1 MAPINLKNA
10 KDFELMNLLG
20 SNDLGAWTELVNR
33 YSTLVYAI
41 AFQILKNV
49 NDTEDA
55 VQNTF
60 VNLKIYGNKF
70 DKTQEL
76 KPWLARI
83 ASVEAIRIY
92 NKKKYINKKESVRMA
107 TKNTSQQSQRREAS
121 EIVEQKEIESLVKKA
136 IDLLPEPT
144 RVAVTL
150 YYAGEM
156 NQTDIAKEL
165 DVSQDVI
172 SRKIKAGLEAIKNYL
187 KNAGVHA
194 SIALSPSLVQE
205 SLSYTRPS
213 QDFIQKLTNHL
224 PTTEE
229 IARAS
234 AKSMRR
240 KAAIANSKVG
250 GLWPWVLIGVVAVSM
265 VVFLL
270 IPQKENKA
278 SKAEPLKPM
287 PVLPQVAQKP
297 EVKFLPID
305 FKNYTPVY
313 FKMGKVQ
320 AVNNSEQATSGPII
334 HIGGEPNWSIQDN
347 NIKRKV
353 YQSGTM
359 DGLYI
364 NMKFSQACLFRGTI
378 TIDSEND
385 RTGFLML
392 TPLKAKEEHQS
403 VIGKENATYNVNDRN
418 GQLGDFNTINK
429 SEIEFNIY
437 VWPEQ
442 NTWKSVSFF
451 KFNGKTGED
460 QFMVNSLEFSSK
472 VFQIGVYSTGRT
484 EFKNTQYKLL
494 DAQWDPKSEPMIK
507 EVIKDIPLEFFK

>member
-1 MAPINLKNA
+1 MK
-10 KDFELMNLLG
+10 LLS
-20 SNDLGAWTELVNR
+20 SNDLGAWAELVNR
-33 YSTLVYAI
+33 YSTLVYSI
-41 AFQILKNV
+41 GFQILKNV

-60 VNLKIYGNKF
+60 VNLKIYGSKF
-70 DKTQEL
+70 DNAQEL

-92 NKKKYINKKESVRMA
+92 NRKKYINKKESVRMA

-121 EIVEQKEIESLVKKA
+121 EIVEQKEIEVLVKKA

-144 RVAVTL
+144 RVAITL

-156 NQTDIAKEL
+156 NQTDIANEL
-165 DVSQDVI
+165 DMSQDVI
-172 SRKIKAGLEAIKNYL
+172 SRKIKAGLETIKNYL

-205 SLSYTRPS
+205 SLSFTRPS
-213 QDFIQKLTNHL
+213 QDFIKKLTNHL
-224 PTTEE
+224 PTSEE

-234 AKSMRR
+234 AKSVRR
-240 KAAIANSKVG
+240 KVAIAKSKG
-250 GLWPWVLIGVVAVSM
+250 GSVWPWTLIGVVAIIMSVY
-265 VVFLL
+265 LL
-270 IPQKENKA
+270 IPHKENKI
-278 SKAEPLKPM
+278 SKAEPIKAISASPKIA
-287 PVLPQVAQKP
+287 PIP
-297 EVKFLPID
+297 EVIYSPID
-305 FKNYTPVY
+305 FNNFTPIY

-320 AVNNSEQATSGPII
+320 PVNNTEQATSGPII
-334 HIGGEPNWSIQDN
+334 HIGGEPNWTIQEN

-353 YQSGTM
+353 YQIGTM
-359 DGLYI
+359 DGLYVK
-364 NMKFSQACLFRGTI
+364 MKFNQGCLFTGTV

-385 RTGFLML
+385 RTGFLMS
-392 TPLKAKEEHQS
+392 TPLKSKEEHQS
-403 VIGKENATYNVNDRN
+403 VIGKENATYNVSDRN

-429 SEIEFNIY
+429 SEVEFNIY

-451 KFNGKTGED
+451 KSKGKTGED
-460 QFMVNSLEFSSK
+460 QFMINSLEFTSK
-472 VFQIGVYSTGRT
+472 VFQMGLYSTGKT
-484 EFKNTQYKLL
+484 EFKNFQYRLL
-494 DAQWDPKSEPMIK
+494 DSQWDPKLEPMIK